1 MRRKPNRC
9 ARDWYHPASVR
20 FISDAAIQST
30 FSCIYI
36 VSNLSKPPC
45 REAALMPWNE
55 EELKQRARVRIREGM
70 LPCVTHYRTW
80 GGHGSNE
87 PCALCDLVIGGDE
100 VEYEI

>member
-1 MRRKPNRC
+1 
-9 ARDWYHPASVR
+9 
-20 FISDAAIQST
+20 
-30 FSCIYI
+30 
-36 VSNLSKPPC
+36 
-45 REAALMPWNE
+45 MPWNE

-100 VEYEI
+100 VEYEIEAPAAAGGGLYRFHFLCHDAWQYVCVQAS